1 MCSPCLHTQ
10 VPKRLLERQLPAL
23 PALGFNVVDVRDV
36 ARAHINGMTVPEAA
50 GNRHILAIRHA
61 WFSDMAKV
69 DFTIQNTIEFELML
83 LLNLIK
89 NC

>member
-1 MCSPCLHTQ
+1 MCLYTQ

-50 GNRHILAIRHA
+50 GNRHILAMRHA

-69 DFTIQNTIEFELML
+69 DLTIQNRIELMFL
-83 LLNLIK
+83 LTLIK
-89 NC
+89 NF